1 MYDPDRT
8 ECGVSDQR
16 PDWNDERQLSASV
29 PEPREHVL
37 LTVLGTSPKL
47 ARYALEG
54 RHTEA
59 KVAPVALFDLLPE
72 AERPH
77 RVLALCTSEAKQ
89 ESWPLLAKA
98 LGGRCELE
106 PVMIAAGNAQEDV
119 GTFLERVTEA
129 IPEHVDLTVDV
140 THGFRHFSFLTY
152 IAVIYLTAL
161 HDVRIC
167 GAYYGM
173 LNKYPNLSPF
183 LDLRPLLDLP
193 RWVYALEALRDTGST
208 LPMARIL
215 RDGPDSQPARD
226 NARDLTALSQAY
238 LSGLPL
244 ELGWQAWNIRK
255 SRRRPLR
262 KLLRDDHRLP
272 LADKLVEE
280 LAEVLAPFALTD
292 PPAGAG
298 WKREVGISEPE
309 LRRQVGIIDGL
320 LKHGSRATA
329 LRLMREWMVS
339 WVIWRRAPD
348 GDWLSHKVRS
358 EAERL
363 LHAIK
368 AIGGDME
375 LRDALTEQQR
385 KVGQF
390 WERLAEVRNAY
401 AHHGMRG
408 DDLFRDGNIAATQKC
423 VLDYWKETLRAC
435 PSVDLSLGASP
446 RGRVL
451 VSPIGLRPG
460 VLFSALEACRAH
472 GDRAEPAWC
481 LVICSPETAGTH
493 APAFQHAKYVGDVE
507 SLQLDD
513 AFSGGAGAI
522 RRLAQAARRHFIG
535 ASEVLV
541 NVTGG
546 TTLMGLAAEELAA
559 AARSLACPVRRF
571 GLIDRRPA
579 EHQDTD
585 PYRAGEP
592 FWLDP
597 GEDDDAN

>member
-1 MYDPDRT
+1 M
-8 ECGVSDQR
+8 
-16 PDWNDERQLSASV
+16 DERQLSASV

-37 LTVLGTSPKL
+37 LTVLGTNPKL
-47 ARYALEG
+47 ARYGLER
-54 RHTEA
+54 RHTDA
-59 KVAPVALFDLLPE
+59 GIAPVALFDLLPE
-72 AERPH
+72 AARPH

-119 GTFLERVTEA
+119 GLFLERVTEA

-280 LAEVLAPFALTD
+280 LAEILAPFALTN
-292 PPAGAG
+292 PPEGAG
-298 WKREVGISEPE
+298 WKRKVGISEPE
-309 LRRQVGIIDGL
+309 LQRQVGIIDGL
-320 LKHGSRATA
+320 LKHGSLATA

-339 WVIWRRAPD
+339 WVIWRKAPD
-348 GDWLSHKVRS
+348 DDWLSRNVRGN
-358 EAERL
+358 AESL
-363 LHAIK
+363 LYAIK
-368 AIGGDME
+368 AIGGDDE
-375 LRDALTEQQR
+375 LRDALTEKQR
-385 KVGQF
+385 QVGKF
-390 WERLAEVRNAY
+390 WEGLAEVRNAY

-408 DDLFRDGNIAATQKC
+408 DDLFRDGSIAATQKC
-423 VLDYWKETLRAC
+423 VLDYWNETLRTC

-446 RGRVL
+446 GGRVL

-472 GDRAEPAWC
+472 GDRAEPALC

-579 EHQDTD
+579 EHQDAD
-585 PYRAGEP
+585 PYHAGKP
-592 FWLDP
+592 FWLDAE
-597 GEDDDAN
+597 EDGDAN